1 MVALD
6 ARTRADAA
14 RREGEIMNMTQSLVI
29 LTDESG
35 NRYGFTPEQLAD
47 AKLTGGG
54 QASDLSVKSHLVSV
68 DPELNGRPDARW

>member
-1 MVALD
+1 MALD
-6 ARTRADAA
+6 RK
-14 RREGEIMNMTQSLVI
+14 GKIMNMTQSLVI
-29 LTDESG
+29 LTDERG

-54 QASDLSVKSHLVSV
+54 QVSDLSVKSQLVSV